1 MNYVEYLK
9 DLDEMIDKG
18 LVSINQDEDM
28 IESRFGDMI
37 DCSGVDCI
45 VCILHKYRDYTE
57 GCDKHHNYIMNY
69 CKDNHL
75 HPEWFL

>member
-37 DCSGVDCI
+37 DCTRGDCN
-45 VCILHKYRDYTE
+45 VCILRKYRDAD
-57 GCDKHHNYIMNY
+57 GCYKHHNYIMNY